1 MSTVLLLPSEKEEE
15 GNGEANKG
23 DGKSRKTE
31 MKSKKRAIKTE
42 NSRELHGWKVPSPKW

>member
-1 MSTVLLLPSEKEEE
+1 MPTVLSLPSEKEKE

-23 DGKSRKTE
+23 DGKSKKTE

-42 NSRELHGWKVPSPKW
+42 NSREQHGS